1 MQLSSKSL
9 RMAVA
14 SLMLVA
20 GLACVGT
27 ALADD
32 GIETCDGHEDSWFTF
47 DLNFFATTAGTA
59 GEEKDE
65 TSPLVI
71 YPTSISFDTCRV
83 YGEGSQNRDGAWADG
98 SVLTIGGYG
107 TVYDGDEC
115 QRLILR
121 TNIKEY
127 RYSYARLTAYKSSGS
142 GTMKGY
148 WSPDCYEKNTDIVI
162 NAGYR

>member
-1 MQLSSKSL
+1 MALSSKSL
-9 RMAVA
+9 KMAVA

-20 GLACVGT
+20 GLACAGT
-27 ALADD
+27 ALADGD
-32 GIETCDGHEDSWFTF
+32 VETCNGHEDKWFSF
-47 DLNFFATTAGTA
+47 DLSFFGTTAGTA
-59 GEEKDE
+59 GEEKYE
-65 TSPLVI
+65 TSPLMI

-83 YGEGSQNRDGAWADG
+83 YGEGSQDSDGAWADG

-107 TVYDGDEC
+107 TVYDGDED

-127 RYSYARLTAYKSSGS
+127 GYTYARLTAYRSSGS
-142 GTMKGY
+142 GNMQGW
-148 WSPDCYEKNTDIVI
+148 WSSDCYEQGTDIVI